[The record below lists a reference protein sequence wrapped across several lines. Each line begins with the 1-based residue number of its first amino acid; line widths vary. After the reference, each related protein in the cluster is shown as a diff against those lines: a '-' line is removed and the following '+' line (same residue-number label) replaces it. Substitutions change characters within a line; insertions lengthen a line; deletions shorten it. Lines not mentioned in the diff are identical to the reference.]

1 MKRMNKKLMNNC
13 ESWDYSKVEAADHD
27 ILSAGSNQELQQDGA
42 GQLLQIVT
50 LFPLCIGC

>member
-1 MKRMNKKLMNNC
+1 MNKKLMNNC